1 MSAAARPRFGAATP
15 TTALTTTPWPKTVL
29 ELLPHPLQPAA
40 AGRTLKVSVAADPD
54 GGITLH
60 YCLEGAL
67 EGLRVPAPQTPSAA
81 DGLWMHTCFEAF
93 IAVQGEPA
101 YREFNFS
108 PSGQWAIY
116 AFNGYRDRDSN
127 WRTPLTPTQELACDE
142 FRLSLRVR
150 LPLAALPPH
159 TRKERLEIGLSTVME
174 ECDGSLSYWALR
186 HPAARPD
193 FHHRDG
199 YALRLAA
206 APPSH
211 SQSEITHDADG

>member
-1 MSAAARPRFGAATP
+1 MTAAARPRSGAATP
-15 TTALTTTPWPKTVL
+15 TTALTPTPWPKTVL

-54 GGITLH
+54 GDVTLH
-60 YCLEGAL
+60 YYLGGTL
-67 EGLRVPAPQTPSAA
+67 EGLHIPAPQTPSAA

-93 IAVQGEPA
+93 IAVPDEPA

-116 AFNGYRDRDSN
+116 AFTAYRDRDPS
-127 WRTPLTPTQELACDE
+127 WTSPLTPTLELAHAE
-142 FRLSLRVR
+142 GELSLRVH
-150 LPLAALPPH
+150 LPRAALPPH
-159 TRKERLEIGLSTVME
+159 SRTGLLEISLSAVME
-174 ECDGSLSYWALR
+174 ESDGSLSYWALR

-199 YALRLAA
+199 YALRLALA
-206 APPSH
+206 EPTHSTTGTPP
-211 SQSEITHDADG
+211 

>member
-1 MSAAARPRFGAATP
+1 MSATARPRFGAATP
-15 TTALTTTPWPKTVL
+15 TTALTTTPWLKTVL

-40 AGRTLKVSVAADPD
+40 AGRTLKVSAVANPD

-60 YCLEGAL
+60 YCLGGTL

-81 DGLWMHTCFEAF
+81 DGLWLHTCFEAF

-116 AFNGYRDRDSN
+116 AFTAYRDRDPIWIS
-127 WRTPLTPTQELACDE
+127 PLAPTLELAHAE
-142 FRLSLRVR
+142 GALSLRVH
-150 LPLAALPPH
+150 LPRAALPPH
-159 TRKERLEIGLSTVME
+159 SRKGLLEIGLSAVME
-174 ECDGSLSYWALR
+174 ESDGSLSYWALR

-199 YALRLAA
+199 YALRLAVA
-206 APPSH
+206 EPTHLTTGNPP
-211 SQSEITHDADG
+211 